1 MAKKIKS
8 KKRKLS
14 INHKRKISNS
24 LKKYHK
30 TCKKPIKKT
39 KYEKEMDE
47 FLAGIEPGDTKKQL
61 LKEINKLK
69 KMIKKSH

>member
-1 MAKKIKS
+1 MKKKNKSIK
-8 KKRKLS
+8 KKLS
-14 INHKRKISNS
+14 IYHKKKISNS

-39 KYEKEMDE
+39 KYEKEMDV

-61 LKEINKLK
+61 FKEINKLK
-69 KMIKKSH
+69 KMINKSK